1 VTESDGNKDLRLD
14 RLVTWGLQIVIGAV
28 LSAGAWYANAM
39 GGKVDALIERTADLQ
54 TQVAV
59 LTAGAQDSASL
70 RRELTALQVQVG
82 ALAVSAGAIEALR
95 REVSDLRAE
104 LRRDSDT
111 TRQPR

>member
-1 VTESDGNKDLRLD
+1 
-14 RLVTWGLQIVIGAV
+14 
-28 LSAGAWYANAM
+28 
-39 GGKVDALIERTADLQ
+39 
-54 TQVAV
+54 
-59 LTAGAQDSASL
+59 
-70 RRELTALQVQVG
+70 LTALQVQVG